1 MKSRSK
7 REKANNAKA
16 KAKAKARR
24 ATMSR
29 KKGGMF
35 RTAGPAAKQILKKV
49 FKGDNPVESA
59 DKAKDVIIA
68 ILTDAEN
75 HTTRAPTKARRN
87 IGTFLENQKK
97 TFGTIIDYDSPLKNV
112 SAHDPQHSYRT
123 PNPKHRVN
131 KDEPKI
137 PKSSRH
143 RSTVSSRP
151 YSYAPSLDNAHDVNK
166 IINFELIH

>member
-1 MKSRSK
+1 
-7 REKANNAKA
+7 
-16 KAKAKARR
+16 
-24 ATMSR
+24 MSR

-35 RTAGPAAKQILKKV
+35 RTTAGPAAKQILKKV

-59 DKAKDVIIA
+59 DKAKDVITA
-68 ILTDAEN
+68 ILTSAEN

-123 PNPKHRVN
+123 PNPKPRVN
-131 KDEPKI
+131 KDEHEPQI
-137 PKSSRH
+137 PKTRRH

-151 YSYAPSLDNAHDVNK
+151 YSYAPRLDNAHYVNK